1 MATYGR
7 FRFSPGPD
15 FYDWLGRITHWVG
28 GRYPSSSH
36 HAYLKERSEST
47 HYGLGLEELREKYP
61 ELNHSLLSLSFH
73 VSALSGFAVRIHL
86 RFEENQVYPGQ
97 GQFVILN
104 ARTGEAAGVQ
114 KCLFTD
120 IPASELRFTQ
130 LFYTHERKSVA
141 SFFRVPVQ
149 IPFQLLPGTSENQ
162 EALFTLHD
170 SFYFNKNINVEEFL
184 NILYSLSS
192 HYLEDSFI
200 HGEVKTSDGDY
211 YFDIPKEELN
221 FLFTHRRYTIIAVWL
236 MGTNSKGMA
245 FQLILHF
252 HTLDDYPNAELEI
265 TAKAETVEKVLDYL
279 HHNLSTDPENTL
291 VKPMLLSISPD
302 AATFS
307 LKQVWAFLGEA
318 SRTFL
323 HSTPV
328 MASVKTRHGDQLKG
342 LSLYQLKQQPTSVTE
357 EWTELIL
364 QIARHST
371 GQYLILSFDL
381 SDTPTGSLH
390 FRWGDKNI
398 QLAVKKLL
406 WDKLQLA

>member
-15 FYDWLGRITHWVG
+15 FYDWLGRITHWVAG
-28 GRYPSSSH
+28 KYPSSSH
-36 HAYLKERSEST
+36 HAYLKERNEST
-47 HYGLGLEELREKYP
+47 HYGLGLEELKEHYP
-61 ELNHSLLSLSFH
+61 QLNNSLLSLSFH
-73 VSALSGFAVRIHL
+73 VSSTSGFAVRIHL

-104 ARTGEAAGVQ
+104 GRSGEAAAVQ
-114 KCLFTD
+114 KSLFTN

-130 LFYTHERKSVA
+130 LFYTHERKSVT

-170 SFYFNKNINVEEFL
+170 SFYFNKNISIEEFL

-221 FLFTHRRYTIIAVWL
+221 FLFTHRRHTIIAVWL

-291 VKPMLLSISPD
+291 VKPMLLPIHPNPEV
-302 AATFS
+302 FS
-307 LKQVWAFLGEA
+307 LKEVWQFLGEV
-318 SRTFL
+318 SRNFL

-328 MASVKTRHGDQLKG
+328 IATIKTRHGDQLKG
-342 LSLYQLKQQPTSVTE
+342 LSLYQLKQQPASVTE
-357 EWTELIL
+357 DWSELVL
-364 QIARHST
+364 QIFRQST
-371 GQYLILSFDL
+371 GQYLILKLELDKN
-381 SDTPTGSLH
+381 PKGSLQM
-390 FRWGDKNI
+390 RWGDKNI
-398 QLAVKKLL
+398 QAEVKKLL